1 MAQSLNTPLALL
13 GFDHPEPA
21 PAPVRRSVNPGALAA
36 AVPSPSTQT
45 IARPSE
51 RMAALLLV
59 RYPDDRQ
66 AFCDMD
72 RVLCPG
78 GLLPADR
85 VEASLW

>member
-1 MAQSLNTPLALL
+1 
-13 GFDHPEPA
+13 
-21 PAPVRRSVNPGALAA
+21 
-36 AVPSPSTQT
+36 
-45 IARPSE
+45 
-51 RMAALLLV
+51 MAALLLV